1 MLAALALTCTSSCS
15 HSCRR
20 TTSDGYRADCSAGV
34 CLRVCRNKTLRQHLR
49 AGDLSPCSTKPA
61 RMRFRHT
68 YRHRQA
74 DRQPYVQY
82 TYLHAPFMQPEA
94 AWTSSATTG
103 TGEPCSCDVVC
114 GLRISEACC
123 REQEEEKR
131 RMEFI
136 RNLKGARRFLT
147 RRDQRTIAQRKLLLL

>member
-74 DRQPYVQY
+74 GRR
-82 TYLHAPFMQPEA
+82 
-94 AWTSSATTG
+94 TG
-103 TGEPCSCDVVC
+103 TDIQSGRQTDSLTCSTP
-114 GLRISEACC
+114 ISMRHSCSPRQHGQAPQQQAQANPARAMSCADS
-123 REQEEEKR
+123 
-131 RMEFI
+131 
-136 RNLKGARRFLT
+136 GSARRAAGS
-147 RRDQRTIAQRKLLLL
+147 RRRRRGEWSLFGILKAPGDS